1 MSRVLFAEHA
11 ERVSGTIRSGW
22 PAREAAQVRCASDVI
37 GTDLA
42 ARVADERRTLSRV
55 GNPSEASAD
64 CYAQGDDKAAGIVRR
79 KGQVNESQTA
89 ALAVQKKTNK
99 WCQAQQIPPI

>member
-1 MSRVLFAEHA
+1 MRAHVRSSTCCVPRVLFAEHA

-22 PAREAAQVRCASDVI
+22 PARETAQVRCASDFI

-42 ARVADERRTLSRV
+42 ARVTGDRRTLSRV

-64 CYAQGDDKAAGIVRR
+64 CYAQGDDKASIIAGRDERVSRR
-79 KGQVNESQTA
+79 
-89 ALAVQKKTNK
+89 L
-99 WCQAQQIPPI
+99 PPWQC